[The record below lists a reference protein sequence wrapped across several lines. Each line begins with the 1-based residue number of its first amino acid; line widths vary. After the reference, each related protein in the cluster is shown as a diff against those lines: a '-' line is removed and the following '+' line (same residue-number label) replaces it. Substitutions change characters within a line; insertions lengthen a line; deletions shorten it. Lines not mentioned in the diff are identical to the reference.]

1 MLKKTIRLGLIE
13 LLIGLQL
20 TACARVAP
28 RSVSGTEDEQL
39 DRLSAQLEETRSKA
53 LVRQLSCTDRCA
65 LAEDGCRISNEICA
79 IARRQPSRRDL
90 GQTCAGSQE
99 QCVDLRERCLR
110 CR

>member
-13 LLIGLQL
+13 LLIGQL
-20 TACARVAP
+20 TACARV
-28 RSVSGTEDEQL
+28 
-39 DRLSAQLEETRSKA
+39 
-53 LVRQLSCTDRCA
+53 
-65 LAEDGCRISNEICA
+65 EDGCRISNEICA